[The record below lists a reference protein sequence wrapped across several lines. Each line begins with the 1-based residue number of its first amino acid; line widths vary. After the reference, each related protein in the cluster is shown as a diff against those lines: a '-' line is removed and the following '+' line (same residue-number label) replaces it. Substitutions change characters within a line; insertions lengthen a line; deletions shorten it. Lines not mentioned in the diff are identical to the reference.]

1 MRAEATTALKNEFV
15 LILCYYRVMSTKESN
30 AAYAELSNRI
40 DQQFPFSKLL
50 QWASE
55 LRNVNYKL
63 PIDQEELMQLVR
75 HITFQRM
82 FRENLM
88 REAGLGDRD
97 IFIVRPSTG
106 KLVEINHGSFFWPY
120 AFSMLEDPRLNEV
133 VLRIAH
139 DRSESMSISR
149 SVFTAAI
156 DGAVIAVGSI
166 VVPHRLPFEDV
177 NTIVKWHAL
186 RTASHPLFEND
197 REAAMCF
204 YGGMKIIA
212 NRLLYGVD
220 RAA

>member
-1 MRAEATTALKNEFV
+1 MAAEATTALKNEFV
-15 LILCYYRVMSTKESN
+15 LILCYYRVMSTKESR
-30 AAYAELSNRI
+30 AGYAELSDQI

-55 LRNVNYKL
+55 LRMVNYKP

-75 HITFQRM
+75 YITFHRM

-97 IFIVRPSTG
+97 IFITRPSTG
-106 KLVEINHGSFFWPY
+106 KLVEINHGSFFWPD

-133 VLRIAH
+133 VLSIAH
-139 DRSESMSISR
+139 DRSESMCIPR
-149 SVFTAAI
+149 SAFSAAI

-166 VVPHRLPFEDV
+166 VIPHHLPLEDV

-186 RTASHPLFEND
+186 RTAAHPLFQND
-197 REAAMCF
+197 RETGVCF

-212 NRLLYGVD
+212 NRLHYGVD
-220 RAA
+220 SVA